1 MSTISLSLP
10 DKQIQKLDQIMEQF
24 GFENRSELFRSIIRL
39 ITYQPEII
47 SQASVFPMISPP
59 IDSIPNIVDDFRQTH
74 KYSESFL
81 QDLADGLKDSSTFN
95 P

>member
-39 ITYQPEII
+39 ITHRPEII
-47 SQASVFPMISPP
+47 SQASIFPMISPKT
-59 IDSIPNIVDDFRQTH
+59 DSIPQIVDDFRKTK
-74 KYSESFL
+74 KYSDAFL
-81 QDLADGLKDSSTFN
+81 QDLTEGLQDSSVFN